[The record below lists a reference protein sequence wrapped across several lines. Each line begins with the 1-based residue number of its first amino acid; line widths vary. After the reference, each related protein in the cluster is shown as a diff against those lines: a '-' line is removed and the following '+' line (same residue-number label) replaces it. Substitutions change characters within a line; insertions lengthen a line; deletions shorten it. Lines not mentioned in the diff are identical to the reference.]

1 MAIPSISDP
10 RNPAQVMTTVN
21 QLVRQFD
28 NTGTVTLANSA
39 TSTVVLNPKLNGL
52 SKVVLEPRT
61 LAAAG
66 AVATTYV
73 SSISDG
79 QFVITHAS
87 ATTTRT
93 FDYVIYGV

>member
-28 NTGTVTLANSA
+28 NTGTVTLTKSA
-39 TSTVVLNPKLNGL
+39 TSTVVLNPKVNSL
-52 SKVVLEPRT
+52 SKVFLEPRT
-61 LAAAG
+61 IDAAG
-66 AVATTYV
+66 SRDSTFV
-73 SSISDG
+73 SNISDG
-79 QFVITHAS
+79 QFVIVHAS

-93 FDYVIYGV
+93 YDYVLYGV